1 MKLRQERDKKVEEK
15 KETNLYFEEM
25 CGMGK
30 PIDGSSRVASVVG
43 KMIQQDDDSTSNGD
57 CGLPEHPDFMT
68 PPLKRHKKNKP
79 SGSSS
84 GSSSSATSDLTPASG
99 TAQLINGLK
108 TAIESLKPSEAVQ
121 MRKLD
126 IEQQKLNLLNRLF
139 EKLGPA

>member
-1 MKLRQERDKKVEEK
+1 
-15 KETNLYFEEM
+15 
-25 CGMGK
+25 MGK
-30 PIDGSSRVASVVG
+30 PIGGSSRVVSVVG

-57 CGLPEHPDFMT
+57 FMT
-68 PPLKRHKKNKP
+68 PPLKRHKKNKS

-84 GSSSSATSDLTPASG
+84 GSSSSAASDRTPASG

-126 IEQQKLNLLNRLF
+126 IEQHKLNLLNRLF
-139 EKLGPA
+139 EKLGAA